1 MFITLEEFFN
11 NYRIK
16 NQQQPNETILNRGI
30 MRLKR
35 ETRELKSVLDILLGN
50 ELEMWDTY
58 RIYEKDEYVKHG
70 NLIYKSKTDTNLQ
83 HTPFREDTVYWDIVT
98 ISELSSKTKIQSE
111 EFISTIG
118 QTHFITSFNIDNE
131 PMIFIEGILLDS
143 SRYTKINNT
152 EIVLNDGLAENEH
165 VVITCGVT
173 YDSSAIVSKQN
184 FVSTAGQ
191 TVFTCNYILKS
202 PSVFVDGLLIDQ
214 VLYIYHDNILTFST
228 GLSVGKKVVIAN
240 GNILGSDV
248 YSTQNVD
255 DLLDLKCDILDS
267 YSISDID
274 GFLNLKANIQYVDEL
289 FDEIGSLKAD
299 KATSLSG
306 YGIIDAY
313 TKTQIDTSLATK
325 LNIGDF
331 TDLAVLNKIKS
342 VDGEGS
348 GLNADTLDGYDAERF
363 IKNDIANSKFFNFE
377 ILNVDD
383 MYADELIYNNR
394 IIFDVQSITPKITFR
409 KYNESQEFEEA
420 LVYTDK
426 NTSNVMIIR
435 EGYFKG
441 VWEPTLN
448 NTFGINNWNEY
459 NWTVSVTPTV
469 IGFEHDYNSI
479 LNHTPFSG
487 FDTDNVWDND
497 DSEYHYAYVE
507 NSVINLKS
515 IHRIGNSVV
524 DIPARYHLIGVLK
537 SFSSY
542 AQVNQI

>member
-1 MFITLEEFFN
+1 
-11 NYRIK
+11 
-16 NQQQPNETILNRGI
+16 
-30 MRLKR
+30 
-35 ETRELKSVLDILLGN
+35 
-50 ELEMWDTY
+50 
-58 RIYEKDEYVKHG
+58 
-70 NLIYKSKTDTNLQ
+70 
-83 HTPFREDTVYWDIVT
+83 
-98 ISELSSKTKIQSE
+98 
-111 EFISTIG
+111 
-118 QTHFITSFNIDNE
+118 
-131 PMIFIEGILLDS
+131 MIFIEGILLDS

-409 KYNESQEFEEA
+409 KYNELQDFEEA

-469 IGFEHDYNSI
+469 IGFEHDYNST